1 MFIEAFKR
9 TFSLLIPTALIFFIV
24 QFYKTGRMSVT
35 EIGVFVIAFLL
46 IGMAFEAL
54 NILWGRGFGAGKG
67 STLAKAAL
75 WLAVA
80 ICLYLFFRHIDR
92 G

>member
-1 MFIEAFKR
+1 MLVEVFKR
-9 TFSLLIPTALIFFIV
+9 TFSLLIPTALIFSVV
-24 QFYKTGRMSVT
+24 QFYETRRVLVAG
-35 EIGVFVIAFLL
+35 IAVFLIAFLL

-54 NILWGRGFGAGKG
+54 NVLWGRRFGTGKG
-67 STLAKAAL
+67 STVAKAAL

-80 ICLYLFFRHIDR
+80 VCLYLFFRHMDR

>member
-9 TFSLLIPTALIFFIV
+9 TFSLVIPTALILFVV
-24 QFYKTGRMSVT
+24 QFYKNGRMSVT
-35 EIGVFVIAFLL
+35 EIGVFLIASLF
-46 IGMAFEAL
+46 IGMSFEAL
-54 NILWGRGFGAGKG
+54 NILWGRRFGAGKG

-80 ICLYLFFRHIDR
+80 ICLYLFFRHMDR